1 MAKAPIMNDADQNLG
16 DALRE
21 LTALRQWVEELE
33 ACATQSQQAQQT
45 FQASLERFTAILQG
59 VTDGI
64 LAQDTTGRLLYA
76 NDVMA
81 RLLGYP
87 AAQDVLGALPQDMV
101 LQVAILDEVGT
112 PFPLEQLPA
121 CVLTRGANPPSLLH
135 FHNLSTG
142 EQHWSVVKAQAVSDG
157 HEQRMLVVST
167 FHDITSLKR
176 AEQDQYL
183 LAEASRTLVESLDYL
198 SGLTNLVRL
207 IASVFADWCVVDM
220 VTEAG
225 IVQRLAIAHA
235 DPAKEQLVRQL
246 QHRYAILKPQATHT
260 ILKVMRTGQS
270 WIDPEISESRFVAEA
285 RDPEH
290 LSLLRQLGFKS
301 EMVIPL
307 LAHGRTLGTMTFVRA
322 ASQPRYGPADLTL
335 AEELARRVA
344 VAIDNARLYQEAQ
357 QLNAELEQR
366 VAARTAELQAINT
379 QLENEIAERRQ
390 AEQALRRSEEYL
402 RSLIENA
409 SDIVTIL
416 DARGVIRYASPAAER
431 VLGYT
436 LKGVVGKNVFAFVHT
451 DDVADVRTMFR
462 ETIGVAGLTRSATFR
477 MQHLDGSWRM
487 FEVIGKN
494 LLDNPAIAGVV
505 VHARDITARK
515 QAEEQLQR
523 QQEIL
528 AQSEKLAAM
537 GSLLAN
543 VAHELNNPLAIVV
556 MEADLLSEA
565 MENGPLLAHAGKITQ
580 AARRCAHI
588 VHNFLTLARQHP
600 PKRIPV
606 EFNALITE
614 TVELLAYPLQV
625 DNVEVHLHLAA
636 TLPLLLADPHQLRQ
650 VVINLVTNAHH
661 ALRETPAARHLVLT
675 TRADAAQDSVVLE
688 VTDTGPGIPLELQTR
703 IFEPFFTTKPTQ
715 EGTGLGLSLCRGILE
730 AHGGS
735 IRVQSQPGQG
745 TSFLI
750 ELPIGETAMSVA
762 QPPAIAELPSA
773 QGKAILIID
782 DESGIRNGL
791 AHLLRRDG
799 YKVETAANGLLG
811 LAKLQEQVFDLVLCD
826 LRMPKLD
833 GPGLYRE
840 LQHRQPQILPQIIF
854 LTGDTLSPETRAF
867 LEQTNVPRLTKP
879 FTAAEVR
886 RVVGRAVHEASQD
899 T

>member
-1 MAKAPIMNDADQNLG
+1 MNNADRNLA
-16 DALRE
+16 DALQE
-21 LTALRQWVEELE
+21 LTALRQRVAELE
-33 ACATQSQQAQQT
+33 AGVTQAQQAQRT
-45 FQASLERFTAILQG
+45 LQASLERLTAILQG

-64 LAQDTTGRLLYA
+64 MAQDTTGRLLYT

-101 LQVAILDEVGT
+101 LKVAILDEVGT
-112 PFPLEQLPA
+112 SFPLERLPA
-121 CVLTRGANPPSLLH
+121 FVLTRGSHPPSLLR

-142 EQHWSVVKAQAVSDG
+142 EQHWSVVKVQTVSDG
-157 HEQRMLVVST
+157 HEQRLLVVST

-176 AEQDQYL
+176 AEQEQYL
-183 LAEASRTLVESLDYL
+183 LAEASRTLVVSLDYL
-198 SGLTNLVRL
+198 SGLASLVRL
-207 IASVFADWCVVDM
+207 IASSFADWCVVDM
-220 VTEAG
+220 VTEEG

-235 DPAKEQLVRQL
+235 DPAKEKLVRQL

-290 LSLLRQLGFKS
+290 LRLLRQLGFKS

-307 LAHGRTLGTMTFVRA
+307 LARGRTLGTMTFVRA
-322 ASQPRYGPADLTL
+322 ELQPRYGPADLTL

-344 VAIDNARLYQEAQ
+344 IAIENARLYQEAQ
-357 QLNAELEQR
+357 KLNAELEQR
-366 VAARTAELQAINT
+366 VAARTAELQEINT
-379 QLENEIAERRQ
+379 RLENEIGERRQ

-436 LKGVVGKNVFAFVHT
+436 LEGVVGKNVFAFVHT
-451 DDVADVRTMFR
+451 DDVADVRKMFR
-462 ETIGVAGLTRSATFR
+462 ETIKVAGLTRSATFR
-477 MQHLDGSWRM
+477 MQHRDGSWRS

-494 LLDNPAIAGVV
+494 LLDNPAITGVV
-505 VHARDITARK
+505 VHARDITTRK

-556 MEADLLSEA
+556 MEADLLSE
-565 MENGPLLAHAGKITQ
+565 EIEGGPLLEHAGKITQ

-600 PKRIPV
+600 PERVPV
-606 EFNALITE
+606 EFNVLIAE

-636 TLPLLLADPHQLRQ
+636 NLPPLLADPHQLRQ

-661 ALRETPAARHLVLT
+661 ALRETSAARQLVLT
-675 TRADAAQDSVVLE
+675 TRADPVRGSVALE
-688 VTDTGPGIPLELQTR
+688 VTDSGPGIPLELQTR

-715 EGTGLGLSLCRGILE
+715 EGTGLGLPLCRGILE
-730 AHGGS
+730 THGGS
-735 IRVQSQPGQG
+735 IRVQSQLGQG
-745 TSFLI
+745 ASFLI
-750 ELPIGETAMSVA
+750 ELPIGETSMSVA
-762 QPPAIAELPSA
+762 QPPAIVELPSA

-791 AHLLRRDG
+791 AYLLRRDG
-799 YKVETAANGLLG
+799 YKVETAANGLLA
-811 LAKLQEQVFDLVLCD
+811 LAKLQEQAFDLVLCD
-826 LRMPKLD
+826 LRMPRLD

-840 LQHRQPQILPQIIF
+840 LQHRQPQILQQMIF
-854 LTGDTLSPETRAF
+854 LTGDTLSPETREF

-886 RVVGRAVHEASQD
+886 RVVGRAVHEASQA